1 MIGTRYDAT
10 LKRLTMQTLF
20 DIRGSEAGMA
30 AGLANAGIR
39 LPVVRHQLQ
48 RDTSGIEVMR
58 LGPRRVVILALPEAE
73 TALYSRLQAA
83 FANVAD
89 ADCALVSD
97 MFVSFDLSGPGSQ
110 DVLRQ
115 GAPLDLSSQ
124 RFPAD
129 MATGTEL
136 WAVSVIMIRSSVD
149 LTCFRI
155 IVERSFAG
163 YIENWLI
170 TATGGQSTLRPG
182 VMMSPPASLRP

>member
-1 MIGTRYDAT
+1 MTGTRYNT
-10 LKRLTMQTLF
+10 LLKRLPMQALF

-30 AGLANAGIR
+30 AGLDSAG
-39 LPVVRHQLQ
+39 LGMPVARNRVQ
-48 RDTSGIEVMR
+48 RDTLGIEAVC
-58 LGPRRVVILALPEAE
+58 LGPRRVLVLAESEAE
-73 TALYSRLQAA
+73 AVLNHRLNAA
-83 FANVAD
+83 FGSVAD

-97 MFVSFDLSGPGSQ
+97 MFVSFELTGPGSE

-136 WAVSVIMIRSSVD
+136 WAVSVILIRSSVD

-155 IVERSFAG
+155 VVERSFAG

-170 TATGGQSTLRPG
+170 TATGGQSSLRPG
-182 VMMSPPASLRP
+182 VMMSPPASLHS

>member
-10 LKRLTMQTLF
+10 LKRLTMRTLF

-30 AGLANAGIR
+30 AGLASAGIR

-58 LGPRRVVILALPEAE
+58 LGPGRVVILALPEAE
-73 TALYSRLQAA
+73 TALDSRLQAA
-83 FANVAD
+83 FASVAD

-97 MFVSFDLSGPGSQ
+97 MFVSFELSGPGSE

-129 MATGTEL
+129 MASGTEL
-136 WAVSVIMIRSSVD
+136 WAASVILIRSSVD

-155 IVERSFAG
+155 VVERSFAG

-170 TATGGQSTLRPG
+170 TATGGQSSLRPG
-182 VMMSPPASLRP
+182 VMMSPPVSLHP

>member
-1 MIGTRYDAT
+1 MTGTRYDAKP
-10 LKRLTMQTLF
+10 KRLPMQALF

-30 AGLANAGIR
+30 AGLADAGITM
-39 LPVVRHQLQ
+39 PVARNVVQ
-48 RDTSGIEVMR
+48 RDVAGLQIIR
-58 LGPRRVVILALPEAE
+58 LGPKRVVVLAPPEAE
-73 TALYSRLQAA
+73 SELNLRLESA
-83 FANVAD
+83 FVSAVD
-89 ADCALVSD
+89 ADFALVSD
-97 MFVSFDLSGPGSQ
+97 MFVTFELSGPGSE

-136 WAVSVIMIRSSVD
+136 WATSVILIRASVD
-149 LTCFRI
+149 PARFRI

-182 VMMSPPASLRP
+182 VMISPPASLRP

>member
-1 MIGTRYDAT
+1 MTGTRYDSS
-10 LKRLTMQTLF
+10 LVRLPMQALF
-20 DIRGSEAGMA
+20 DIRGSGAGMA
-30 AGLANAGIR
+30 AGLGNAGIR
-39 LPVVRHQLQ
+39 MPVARNRVQ
-48 RDTSGIEVMR
+48 RDTAGLQVMR
-58 LGPRRVVILALPEAE
+58 VGPRRIVILAPPDAE
-73 TALYSRLQAA
+73 TELNKRIGAS
-83 FANVAD
+83 FGGVTD

-97 MFVSFDLSGPGSQ
+97 MYVCFELSGPGSE

-136 WAVSVIMIRSSVD
+136 WAISVIMIRSSID

-155 IVERSFAG
+155 IVERSYAG
-163 YIENWLI
+163 YIEDWLI
-170 TATGGQSTLRPG
+170 TATGGQSNLRPG